1 LNRNRLDSDMILRTA
16 PKEIQEERR
25 RILSRRQIISDPS
38 ARVSGTHANLMTE
51 GSGFLIGGGDSAKT
65 AAALEEAVST
75 MVRLDGHYVANVFD
89 LTARHKALIDGRNK
103 HMQKQGELTS
113 DRLRDAYSNSRKM
126 NTGAIFGTGDG
137 LLQTEARDEIRRRE
151 EQKKSML
158 SAAEQKKKKTAWD
171 LYCAVEEVRDGIAAK
186 HCAFFRG
193 KGITSL
199 ENVKESDLDEG
210 MIRKLNVES
219 LKTLVKWK
227 KIKGDQR
234 MPTLK
239 NELATRLIATMGRQS
254 PPRPSP
260 YNSDEEDDMD
270 NEDGGEDEAAV
281 DPHVEEEEE
290 DEEDDDEE
298 EDDDDE
304 EEDDDDN
311 EVQDI

>member
-1 LNRNRLDSDMILRTA
+1 
-16 PKEIQEERR
+16 
-25 RILSRRQIISDPS
+25 
-38 ARVSGTHANLMTE
+38 
-51 GSGFLIGGGDSAKT
+51 
-65 AAALEEAVST
+65 
-75 MVRLDGHYVANVFD
+75 
-89 LTARHKALIDGRNK
+89 
-103 HMQKQGELTS
+103 
-113 DRLRDAYSNSRKM
+113 
-126 NTGAIFGTGDG
+126 
-137 LLQTEARDEIRRRE
+137 
-151 EQKKSML
+151 
-158 SAAEQKKKKTAWD
+158 
-171 LYCAVEEVRDGIAAK
+171 
-186 HCAFFRG
+186 
-193 KGITSL
+193 L